1 LSHLKND
8 ILIEKEGDNKEI
20 IVIIATERK
29 EAILKKMLPPN
40 NKGIPELSKE
50 EGIPVSTLYTWR
62 LKARNQGRLL
72 PNGNGNTSGWSSSD
86 KLSAVIETAPLNES
100 ELGKYCRQRGLYPEQ
115 IKKWKQACEQANDW
129 DHEENRRLKSEV
141 NLDRKRIKE
150 LEHELRRKEKALA
163 ETAALL
169 VLKKK
174 APMIWGEFEG
184 E

>member
-1 LSHLKND
+1 M
-8 ILIEKEGDNKEI
+8 
-20 IVIIATERK
+20 IIAAERK
-29 EAILKKMLPPN
+29 ESILKKMLPPN

-50 EGIPVSTLYTWR
+50 EGIPLSTLYTWR
-62 LKARNQGRLL
+62 TKARNHGRLL

-86 KLSAVIETAPLNES
+86 KLLAVIETAPLNES

-115 IKKWKQACEQANDW
+115 IKKWRQACEQANDC
-129 DHEENRRLKSEV
+129 DHEQNRRLKSEAD
-141 NLDRKRIKE
+141 LDKKRIKE

-163 ETAALL
+163 EAAALL

-174 APMIWGEFEG
+174 ASKIWGELED

>member
-1 LSHLKND
+1 MIFSS
-8 ILIEKEGDNKEI
+8 
-20 IVIIATERK
+20 ERK

-62 LKARNQGRLL
+62 TKARNHGCLL
-72 PNGNGNTSGWSSSD
+72 PNGNGNTSGWSSAD
-86 KLSAVIETAPLNES
+86 KFLAVIETASLNEL

-115 IKKWKQACEQANDW
+115 IKKWRQACEQANDW

-150 LEHELRRKEKALA
+150 LEHELRHKEKALA

-174 APMIWGEFEG
+174 APIAWGELEA